1 MSKIKTVK
9 ELGIKR
15 MNLNVPIDL
24 HNSFKATTAMKNKDM
39 TTVLLEF
46 IQGYVDKNSSSTKK
60 PKRRRS

>member
-24 HNSFKATTAMKNKDM
+24 HNSFKASTAAQGLNM

-46 IQGYVDKNSSSTKK
+46 IQSYVAKKASPK